1 MKLVKTDPRVNP
13 EADDVLKLF
22 WINCRSDWPQQT
34 QSGYKVLQMY
44 IPLQKEC
51 ISLLEKGNFA

>member
-22 WINCRSDWPQQT
+22 WINCSSDWPQQT

-44 IPLQKEC
+44 IPLQKER